1 MRIALT
7 RLPICVLFTA
17 GLLLWDGGAG
27 AGLPV
32 PNPAFEEGEEGPEG
46 WTLSGG
52 AGAWLDEGASG
63 ARSVAV
69 TGTGKTGDT
78 NYWRSKTLP
87 LEAFSL
93 YELRFQARRLDG
105 AGGNPISGPVFCNR
119 DLNELSEEWRGYR
132 SIFITPSDLSPGS
145 SWLRFGQWE
154 APGTIAYDDVQLFR
168 VQPIYRT
175 RGDLT
180 LGAGERVIGTQYQF
194 LAPLNGLSR
203 NHARPLERLT
213 CYFNTGRLVFGGGNE
228 VVYRH
233 AAGDIAQHA
242 ATIEVN
248 IGHYTRGE
256 LSAEVS
262 TDGEHWIE
270 LGRMGSVGVHRF
282 EVPGDCF
289 PAQAVRVRFR
299 SLSGGSLGTDSDFG
313 AAQIYNYQYDGTLAH
328 APGDLEGT
336 TSFASILEE
345 DPRLKVVLED
355 LGDAIPGGGKML
367 RGTAVNLSQ
376 GAVAL
381 EPALRILPE
390 EGDATMVTGL
400 GQSLAAGETW
410 PFWIP
415 YSLINAG
422 KTKLVFTMGESAA
435 FRAEVEFDIHPLH
448 DIRYGEILPAS
459 TNRVGLWRAS
469 SGWKVSQSR
478 PLPEASAPAL
488 QIATARN
495 EAEAAQLVVRPTA
508 PLRRFTAK
516 CGLLT
521 GPRGATIP
529 EEHIEVLRVRY
540 VPVSIPTDDS
550 SIAGPWPDPLPPFQ
564 GPIDLEADQNQ
575 PLWVRVKPP
584 KGIPG
589 GVYTGAIQLEAEDYH
604 AEVPIEVEVFD
615 FDLPDRM
622 RCETAF
628 GFDPG
633 LAFQYHGISD
643 PEQRRRVYD
652 QYLTLLSDHHISP
665 YNPAALD
672 PFRVTWPALPDW
684 QGGLRD
690 TSEKYRGQSSLRLED
705 DSETDHVSAG
715 PQQPV
720 AIPEGGL
727 QISFWCKTGAPGQ
740 LFQVTL
746 LHYDA
751 DKHWLRGRNNDIR
764 MQGNGE
770 WTHFETLVDRFP
782 EGAASFRLRLWP
794 APFTETGDTTGT
806 AWFDD
811 LVITDARTKQVL
823 FENDFEPIDPA
834 ALTPEIDWSA
844 WDLAMEKAFN
854 HYHFNSVS
862 IPIVGMGGGTFHSRT
877 EPSLLG
883 YAEDTPEYQAA
894 FSAYCRAVEAH
905 LIEKGW
911 VDDSYVYWFDEPD
924 PKDYEFV
931 MNGFRKLKEHAPR
944 IRRMLTE
951 QIEPELIGGPNLW
964 CPLTPHYD
972 PVLAEERRAEGDQFW
987 WYICTGPKAPYVT
1000 LFIDHPGTELRVW
1013 GWQTWERR
1021 IDGLLI
1027 WQTNYWTSD
1036 PAYPPPGPPQNP
1048 YEDPMGWVS
1057 GYSTPHG
1064 TKMAWGNGD
1073 GRFMYPPEAAAD
1085 GQPDAPVLDP
1095 PVGSIR
1101 LDMLRDGIEDYEYL
1115 FMLDA
1120 LLKERGDAL
1129 PEAKR
1134 AEYAALV
1141 EPPKSVTVNLTQFTT
1156 DPAPIEAH
1164 RRAVGRAIEDLLRSH

>member
-1 MRIALT
+1 MRNL
-7 RLPICVLFTA
+7 RLQAVVLFLVLADIAAWCA
-17 GLLLWDGGAG
+17 GAW

-32 PNPAFEEGEEGPEG
+32 PNSSFETGGDSPDA
-46 WTLSGG
+46 WQHSGG
-52 AGAWLDEGASG
+52 VGEWLAEGGEG
-63 ARSVAV
+63 ARSIAV
-69 TGTGKTGDT
+69 TGTGNTGDT
-78 NYWRSKTLP
+78 NYWRSETLP
-87 LEAFSL
+87 LEPFSL
-93 YELRFQARRLDG
+93 YEVRFQARRLDG
-105 AGGNPISGPVFCNR
+105 VGGCPISGPVFCNR
-119 DLNELSEEWRGYR
+119 DLAELGPDWQTYR
-132 SIFITPSDLSPGS
+132 SIFLTPSNLSPDIA
-145 SWLRFGQWE
+145 WLRFGQWE
-154 APGTIAYDDVQLFR
+154 VQGTVAYDDIHLYR
-168 VQPIYRT
+168 VQPIYRS
-175 RGDLT
+175 RGDLS
-180 LGAGERVIGTQYQF
+180 LGTGERVNGTHYQF
-194 LAPLNGLSR
+194 QAPLNSASR
-203 NHARPLERLT
+203 NHSRPIERLT
-213 CYFNTGRLVFGGGNE
+213 CYFNTGRLVFGGGSE
-228 VVYRH
+228 VVFRH
-233 AAGDIAQHA
+233 QAGGIEQTA

-256 LSAEVS
+256 VAAEVS
-262 TDGEHWIE
+262 TDGAHWIE
-270 LGRMGSVGVHRF
+270 IGRLGSAGVHRF
-282 EVPGDCF
+282 EAPGSCF
-289 PAQAVRVRFR
+289 PAKSVRVRFR
-299 SLSGGSLGTDSDFG
+299 SLAREGLGTDSDFG
-313 AAQIYNYQYDGTLAH
+313 AAQIYNYQYDATLAR
-328 APGDLEGT
+328 APGDLEGM
-336 TSFASILEE
+336 TSFAAIIEDDPKLRVELEE
-345 DPRLKVVLED
+345 
-355 LGDAIPGGGKML
+355 LGDGIPGGGKIL

-376 GAVAL
+376 ESLAL

-390 EGDATMVTGL
+390 EGDDTVVTGL
-400 GQSLAAGETW
+400 GHTLAAGERL
-410 PFWIP
+410 PFWVP
-415 YSLINAG
+415 YSLMGSG
-422 KTKLVFTMGESAA
+422 KTKLAFTMGEAAA
-435 FRAEVEFDIHPLH
+435 FLAEVEFNIHPLH
-448 DIRYGEILPAS
+448 DIGYGEVLPAS
-459 TNRVGLWRAS
+459 TGSVGLWWAS

-478 PLPEASAPAL
+478 PLPEKSGAAIR
-488 QIATARN
+488 IATARN
-495 EAEAAQLVVRPTA
+495 EADAAQLVLRPSE
-508 PLRRFTAK
+508 PLRNFMAV
-516 CGLLT
+516 CGALS
-521 GPRGATIP
+521 GPEGAVIP

-540 VPVSIPTDDS
+540 VPVSIPTDES

-564 GPIDLEADQNQ
+564 GPIDLDAEKNQ

-589 GVYTGAIQLEAEDYH
+589 GLYTGIIRLEADDYK
-604 AEVPIEVEVFD
+604 AEARIEVEVFD

-628 GFDPG
+628 GFDHG
-633 LAFQYHGISD
+633 LVFLYHGLSD
-643 PEQRRRVYD
+643 PDQRRMVYE
-652 QYLTLLSDHHISP
+652 QYLKILSGHHITP

-672 PFRVTWPALPDW
+672 PFRVTWPGLEDW

-690 TSEKYRGQSSLRLED
+690 TNEKHSGQSSLYLHD
-705 DSETDHVSAG
+705 DSEVQNVSAG
-715 PQQPV
+715 HQKPN

-727 QISFWCKTGAPGQ
+727 QIGFWCKTGSPGQ

-746 LHYDA
+746 RHYDA
-751 DKHWLRGRNNDIR
+751 GDQWLRGNNNDIR
-764 MQGNGE
+764 IQGNGE

-782 EGAASFRLRLWP
+782 ENAAYFRLSFWP
-794 APFTETGDTTGT
+794 VPFSETGDVTGA

-811 LVITDARTKQVL
+811 LVVTDLRTDQTL
-823 FENDFEPIDPA
+823 LETGFEPLDA
-834 ALTPEIDWSA
+834 QALTPEIDWSA
-844 WDLAMEKAFN
+844 WDVAMDKAFN

-883 YAEDTPEYQAA
+883 YSEDTPEYQAA

-911 VDDSYVYWFDEPD
+911 IDDTYVYWFDEPD

-951 QIEPELIGGPNLW
+951 QIEPELVGGPNLW
-964 CPLTPHYD
+964 CPLTPDYD
-972 PVLAEERRAEGDQFW
+972 HDLALERRADGDQFW

-1057 GYSTPHG
+1057 GYSTPSG

-1073 GRFMYPPEAAAD
+1073 GRFIYPPEAAAD
-1085 GQPDAPVLDP
+1085 GQPAAPVLDP

-1115 FMLDA
+1115 AMLEE
-1120 LLKERGDAL
+1120 LLKKHGNKL
-1129 PEAKR
+1129 SEAKR

-1141 EPPKSVTVNLTQFTT
+1141 EPPKSVTVSLTQFTL

-1164 RRAVGRAIEDLLRSH
+1164 RYAVARAIEDLLRK